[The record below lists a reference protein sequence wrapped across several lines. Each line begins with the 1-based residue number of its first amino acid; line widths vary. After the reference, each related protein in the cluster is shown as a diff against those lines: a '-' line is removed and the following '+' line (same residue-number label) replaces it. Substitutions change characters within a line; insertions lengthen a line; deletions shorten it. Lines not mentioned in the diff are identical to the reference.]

1 MSPSNLRLNALTTT
15 RFIAAL
21 SVVFY
26 HGGEGLYLLGLF
38 PIRPLLTSGFTAVN
52 YFYVLSGFVMALAY
66 YRPGQKFEFRSYWT
80 ARFSRIYPLYIFSF
94 IITCLYYLEI
104 MGKIN
109 SDKIWANVLL
119 YQAWIPRYALS
130 FNFASWSLAVEAFF
144 YILFP
149 FLVIFAMRQPP
160 KRLIWMSIAF
170 WVLSQFAH
178 SMIGMWLGLGARLF
192 LAYFPP
198 FHLNS
203 FLLGVAG
210 GVWFLSEAP
219 KRPHKTSTNL
229 AWMAFSLAFISA
241 ALIIREYYQFSI
253 RTFSLDVGLL
263 APFFLIFVLTLALDG
278 TRISKTLSHPALV
291 LLGDA
296 SYALYILHIPVR
308 WIMERYLI
316 SIGTT
321 MTYGQFYGFL
331 YLPFLLTVSVLTFLY
346 LERPARD
353 WLRHNMHKLP
363 LMLLDLLLV
372 AGALWVSFT
381 LLLGGEA
388 ASLPRT
394 QTFALRVG
402 LTVFFTCLLIFRY
415 YITASWKSLM
425 FAILLGAAVWT
436 AFMYLAWLGGWI
448 EVFPRVV
455 LACSTALA
463 FASIFGSRIL
473 IRRLAPASLA

>member
-1 MSPSNLRLNALTTT
+1 MSPSSQKLNALTTT

-26 HGGEGLYLLGLF
+26 HGGDGLYLLSLF

-104 MGKIN
+104 MGKVN

-160 KRLIWMSIAF
+160 KRLIWMSIGF
-170 WVLSQFAH
+170 WVVSQLAH
-178 SMIGMWLGLGARLF
+178 SAIGIWLGLDARLF
-192 LAYFPP
+192 LTYFPP

-210 GVWFLSEAP
+210 GVWYLSEAP
-219 KRPHKTSTNL
+219 RHPHKTSTNL
-229 AWMAFSLAFISA
+229 AWMAFSLVTVAA
-241 ALIIREYYQFSI
+241 ALIIQRFSLLPV
-253 RTFSLDVGLL
+253 RTFSFNVGLL
-263 APFFLIFVLTLALDG
+263 APLFLIFVLTLALDG
-278 TRISKTLSHPALV
+278 TRISKVLSHPALV

-308 WIMERYLI
+308 WIMERYLA
-316 SIGTT
+316 SMGAT
-321 MTYGQFYGFL
+321 MTYGQFFGFL
-331 YLPFLLTVSVLTFLY
+331 YMPFLLTVSVLTFLY

-381 LLLGGEA
+381 LLLGREA
-388 ASLPRT
+388 IDLPRT
-394 QTFALRVG
+394 QTYALRIG
-402 LTVFFTCLLIFRY
+402 LAIFFTSLLIFRY
-415 YITASWKSLM
+415 YITASWKSLT
-425 FAILLGAAVWT
+425 FAILLGAVLWT
-436 AFMYLAWLGGWI
+436 GFMYLAWRGGWI

-455 LACSTALA
+455 MASTTAIV
-463 FASIFGSRIL
+463 FAAIFGSRIL
-473 IRRLAPASLA
+473 IRRLAPASLV